1 MMVIGIGNT
10 MRRDDGVGI
19 LAVEELANRIPPDAA
34 DLTTMDGEST
44 RLIEAWTG
52 VDRAVVVDAMRS
64 GEPAGS
70 VRRIEVGR
78 DALPAWAPLASSHH
92 AGLAE
97 AVDLGRALDRL
108 PDHLVIYA
116 VEVADV
122 SPGEGL
128 SPAVATALPDVV
140 RLLHAELDLGSIVH
154 PDGRLST
161 PDRAAGRA
169 S

>member
-19 LAVEELANRIPPDAA
+19 VAVERLADRVTDGAA
-34 DLTTMDGEST
+34 DLVTMDGEST
-44 RLIEAWTG
+44 RLIEAWAG
-52 VDRAVVVDAMRS
+52 ADHAVVVDAIRS
-64 GEPAGS
+64 GESAG
-70 VRRIEVGR
+70 VIRRLEVGR
-78 DALPAWAPLASSHH
+78 DALPSWAPRASSHH

-108 PDHLVIYA
+108 PDHLVIYG
-116 VEVADV
+116 VEVGDV

-128 SPAVATALPDVV
+128 SPAVAAALPDLV
-140 RLLHAELDLGSIVH
+140 RQLQTELDMGSIVH
-154 PDGRLST
+154 PHGGVST
-161 PDRAAGRA
+161 PDPPVGRG

>member
-1 MMVIGIGNT
+1 MVIGIGNT

-19 LAVEELANRIPPDAA
+19 VAVQRLADRVAEGAA
-34 DLTTMDGEST
+34 TLVTMDGEST
-44 RLIEAWTG
+44 RLIETWTG
-52 VDRAVVVDAMRS
+52 ADRAVVVDAMRS
-64 GEPAGS
+64 GGSAGS
-70 VRRIEVGR
+70 VRRIEVGA

-116 VEVADV
+116 VEVEDV

-128 SPAVATALPDVV
+128 SPGV
-140 RLLHAELDLGSIVH
+140 
-154 PDGRLST
+154 
-161 PDRAAGRA
+161 DRAVPDLVRQLEAEVGG
-169 S
+169 

>member
-1 MMVIGIGNT
+1 MVIGIGNT

-19 LAVEELANRIPPDAA
+19 LAIERLAERIPDGAA
-34 DLTTMDGEST
+34 QLVAMDGEST
-44 RLIEAWTG
+44 RLIETWAG
-52 VDRAVVVDAMRS
+52 ADRAVVIDAMRS
-64 GEPAGS
+64 GERAGA

-78 DALPAWAPLASSHH
+78 DALPSWAPLASSHH

-108 PDHLVIYA
+108 PDQLVIYA
-116 VEVADV
+116 VEVEDV

-128 SPAVATALPDVV
+128 SPAVAAALSDLV
-140 RLLHAELDLGSIVH
+140 RRLQTELDLERVLHRHGGKPS
-154 PDGRLST
+154 PN
-161 PDRAAGRA
+161 PPAGRG